1 MLLQKNIRNPKLKIV
16 LAYRKGHNFNH
27 LKQYIRQIAPQ
38 AENNSTYQNTRVICP
53 EVLTNDAIDSK
64 DPKKEPGLQLADI
77 ITSAV
82 YFSIDTEKQKEF
94 DEPIALPLW
103 KIIAKGKHNERRA
116 NEGLSLYP
124 PNAISLLSEQQ
135 IEFFHR
141 FGYNSVVSKKTP
153 R

>member
-27 LKQYIRQIAPQ
+27 LKQYIRQIARQ

-53 EVLTNDAIDSK
+53 EVLTNDTIESK

-103 KIIAKGKHNERRA
+103 KVIAKGKHNERRA

-124 PNAISLLSEQQ
+124 PNAISLLS
-135 IEFFHR
+135 
-141 FGYNSVVSKKTP
+141 
-153 R
+153 